1 MKKMNLLVMSLV
13 SAAALSFSS
22 CSNNDDLGGG
32 AGTQSQVDGFYM
44 TLAIQT
50 PTNNGTRTVGNKTE
64 SAKDVEQA
72 VNKGTFFLVDQKGHI
87 AFSRVVD
94 NSTTAD
100 EDTKWNGAT
109 EKQNG
114 TKLINIKVDKV
125 AAGTTYKVYFLA
137 GGQTIPEN
145 ANPAAFTFTA
155 TEKAGKFAEPFATDN
170 NFAMFNQNDQN
181 VNGSGYTVV
190 FKSENKDK
198 SIPAKVSY
206 QKDDKTEA
214 VQNAPI
220 KIERITA
227 RIDAPTSGAATT
239 IVDYDGTKKLTQAV
253 KDAMADAKAKV
264 KSITLNKYAIANLT
278 NKTNVMQQWNK
289 TSWDLLIPD
298 GTKPVWQTTNK
309 FGKDKLY
316 ADGGFKTTAE
326 APINYV
332 LENNSTTDP
341 TKMYFEYK
349 VTLDDT
355 KFKNKAG
362 EVMPADY
369 TGTNPYAGTFYRYN
383 NIIFTSFAQIF
394 NHYADVTDIFG
405 KGVDATAMKANLDKI
420 FAMAEGTAKEQAL
433 EKFRNDYDIEVF
445 VKGMTYYQQEIVD
458 KNILA
463 EGKSLIQRNTIYKVN
478 VDKIFNIGVQVPNG
492 EDEIEKKS
500 LFYLSVTVS
509 VNPWVLNTQNVSLG
523 D

>member
-1 MKKMNLLVMSLV
+1 MNLLAMSLV

-50 PTNNGTRTVGNKTE
+50 PTSNGTRTVGNNTV

-72 VNKGTFFLVDQKGHI
+72 VTKGTFFLVDQKGHI
-87 AFSRVVD
+87 AFSRTV
-94 NSTTAD
+94 NSSSTNED
-100 EDTKWNGAT
+100 EKWNGAT

-114 TKLINIKVDKV
+114 TKLINIKVDQV

-137 GGQTIPEN
+137 GDQPIP
-145 ANPAAFTFTA
+145 ANVDPAAYTFTA
-155 TEKAGKFAEPFATDN
+155 TEKFAEPFATAN

-190 FKSENKDK
+190 FTKDNKDK
-198 SIPAKVSY
+198 ANPAQVTY
-206 QKDDKTEA
+206 QKNKETKA
-214 VQNAPI
+214 VRNATI

-227 RIDAPTSGAATT
+227 RIDAPTGTGNT
-239 IVDYDGTKKLTQAV
+239 IVAYDGTKELTQAV

-278 NKTNVMQQWNK
+278 NKTNVMQQWNT

-298 GTKPVWQTTNK
+298 GTKPVWQITNN
-309 FGKDKLY
+309 FGEKKLY
-316 ADGGFKTTAE
+316 ADGGFKTVTE
-326 APINYV
+326 APNNYV

-349 VTLDDT
+349 VTLNDELT
-355 KFKNKAG
+355 KA
-362 EVMPADY
+362 EVADF
-369 TGTNPYAGTFYRYN
+369 TDGTFYRYN
-383 NIIFTSFAQIF
+383 NIIFSSFKQIF
-394 NHYADVTDIFG
+394 EKYNDVADIFG
-405 KGVDATAMKANLDKI
+405 AGKTADVMQGELKAILDMP
-420 FAMAEGTAKEQAL
+420 AGTERETAL
-433 EKFRNDYDIEVF
+433 KNFRETYDIEVF
-445 VKGMTYYQQEIVD
+445 DKGMTYYQKEIVD
-458 KNILA
+458 KNIL
-463 EGKSLIQRNTIYKVN
+463 ETGKSLIQRNTIYKVN
-478 VDKIFNIGVQVPNG
+478 VDKIFNIGAQVPND
-492 EDEIEKKS
+492 EDEIDKKS
-500 LFYLSVTVS
+500 LFYLNVTVS
-509 VNPWVLNTQNVSLG
+509 VNPWVLNNQDVNLG

>member
-1 MKKMNLLVMSLV
+1 MKKMNLLAMSLV

-50 PTNNGTRTVGNKTE
+50 PTNNGTRTVGNNTV

-72 VNKGTFFLVDQKGHI
+72 VTKGTFFLVDQNGHI
-87 AFSRVVD
+87 AFSRTVD
-94 NSTTAD
+94 SSSKNED
-100 EDTKWNGAT
+100 ETWNGAT

-114 TKLINIKVDKV
+114 TKLINIKVDQV

-137 GGQTIPEN
+137 GDQTIPAD
-145 ANPAAFTFTA
+145 ANPAAYTFTA
-155 TEKAGKFAEPFATDN
+155 TKKFAEPFATAN

-190 FKSENKDK
+190 FTKDNKDQAH
-198 SIPAKVSY
+198 PAQVTY
-206 QKDDKTEA
+206 QKNKETEA
-214 VQNAPI
+214 VNNATI

-227 RIDAPTSGAATT
+227 RIDAPTSGTATT
-239 IVDYDGTKKLTQAV
+239 IVDYDGTKTLTQAV

-278 NKTNVMQQWNK
+278 KKTNVMQQWNA
-289 TSWDLLIPD
+289 TSWDLIIPTD
-298 GTKPVWQTTNK
+298 ATPVWQITND

-316 ADGGFKTTAE
+316 ADGGFKTVTE
-326 APINYV
+326 APNNYV
-332 LENNSTTDP
+332 LENNSTTAP

-369 TGTNPYAGTFYRYN
+369 TGTDPYAGTFYRYN

-420 FAMAEGTAKEQAL
+420 FAMEEGEAKEKAL
-433 EKFRNDYDIEVF
+433 ESFRNTYDIEVF
-445 VKGMTYYQQEIVD
+445 VKGMTYYQKEIVD

-509 VNPWVLNTQNVSLG
+509 VNPWVLNTQDVSLG

>member
-1 MKKMNLLVMSLV
+1 MNLLTMSLV

-50 PTNNGTRTVGNKTE
+50 PTNNGTRTVGNNTE

-72 VNKGTFFLVDQKGHI
+72 VTKGTFFLVDQKGHI
-87 AFSRVVD
+87 AFSRPV
-94 NSTTAD
+94 NSSSTNED
-100 EDTKWNGAT
+100 EKWNGAT

-114 TKLINIKVDKV
+114 TKLINIKVDQV
-125 AAGTTYKVYFLA
+125 AAGTTYNVYFLA
-137 GGQTIPEN
+137 GDQTIP
-145 ANPAAFTFTA
+145 ANVDPAAHTFTA
-155 TEKAGKFAEPFATDN
+155 TGKFAEPFATAN
-170 NFAMFNQNDQN
+170 NFAMFNQNDAN
-181 VNGSGYTVV
+181 VNGKGYTVV
-190 FKSENKDK
+190 FTKDNKDK
-198 SIPAKVSY
+198 SNPATVTY
-206 QKDDKTEA
+206 EA
-214 VQNAPI
+214 VPNATI

-227 RIDAPTSGAATT
+227 RIDAPTGTATT
-239 IVDYDGTKKLTQAV
+239 IVAYDGTKELTQAV

-278 NKTNVMQQWNK
+278 KKTNVMQQWNT

-298 GTKPVWQTTNK
+298 GTTPVWQITND
-309 FGKDKLY
+309 FGEKKLY

-326 APINYV
+326 APNNYV
-332 LENNSTTDP
+332 LENNSTTAP

-349 VTLDDT
+349 VTLNDELT
-355 KFKNKAG
+355 KA
-362 EVMPADY
+362 EVADF
-369 TGTNPYAGTFYRYN
+369 TDGTFYRYN
-383 NIIFTSFAQIF
+383 NIIFSSFKQIF
-394 NHYADVTDIFG
+394 EQYNDVTDIFG
-405 KGVDATAMKANLDKI
+405 TGKTADVMKGELKTILDMPAGTERETALKN
-420 FAMAEGTAKEQAL
+420 
-433 EKFRNDYDIEVF
+433 FRETYDIEVF
-445 VKGMTYYQQEIVD
+445 DKGMTYYQKEIVD

-478 VDKIFNIGVQVPNG
+478 VDKIFNIGVQVPND
-492 EDEIEKKS
+492 EDEIDKKS

-509 VNPWVLNTQNVSLG
+509 VNPWVLNTQNVELG

>member
-1 MKKMNLLVMSLV
+1 MNLLAMSLV

-50 PTNNGTRTVGNKTE
+50 PTNNGTRTVEGADGTQ
-64 SAKDVEQA
+64 SASPAEQT
-72 VNKGTFFLVDQKGHI
+72 VNKGTFFLVDQNGEV
-87 AFSRVVD
+87 AFSRYVD
-94 NSTTAD
+94 NSATD
-100 EDTKWNGAT
+100 EDTKWDGAT
-109 EKQNG
+109 EKKNG

-137 GGQTIPEN
+137 GDHKVPEKT
-145 ANPAAFTFTA
+145 NPTTYVFTA
-155 TEKAGKFAEPFATDN
+155 TSKFANPFATDN
-170 NFAMFNQNDQN
+170 NFAMFNQNDAN
-181 VNGSGYTVV
+181 VNGNGYTVV
-190 FKSENKDK
+190 FTKDNKDK
-198 SIPAKVSY
+198 AHPAQVTYK
-206 QKDDKTEA
+206 KNKETEA
-214 VQNAPI
+214 VNNATI

-227 RIDAPTSGAATT
+227 RIDAPTSGTATT
-239 IVDYDGTKKLTQAV
+239 IVAYDGTKKLTQAV

-278 NKTNVMQQWNK
+278 NKTNVMQKWNA
-289 TSWDLLIPD
+289 TWDLQIPD
-298 GTKPVWQTTNK
+298 GTTPVWQITNN
-309 FGKDKLY
+309 FGGKKLY
-316 ADGGFKTTAE
+316 ADGGFKTTTE
-326 APINYV
+326 APNNYV

-349 VTLDDT
+349 VTLNDDLA
-355 KFKNKAG
+355 KAG
-362 EVMPADY
+362 VADF
-369 TGTNPYAGTFYRYN
+369 TDGTFYRYN
-383 NIIFTSFAQIF
+383 NIIFSSFKQIF
-394 NHYADVTDIFG
+394 EKYKGVTDIFG
-405 KGVDATAMKANLDKI
+405 TGKTADVMKSDLKAILDMP
-420 FAMAEGTAKEQAL
+420 AGTDRETAL
-433 EKFRNDYDIEVF
+433 KNFRETYDIEVF
-445 VKGMTYYQQEIVD
+445 DKGLTYYQKEIVD

-463 EGKSLIQRNTIYKVN
+463 AGKSLIQRNTIYKVN

-509 VNPWVLNTQNVSLG
+509 VNPWVLNTQNVELG

>member
-1 MKKMNLLVMSLV
+1 MNLLAMSLV

-22 CSNNDDLGGG
+22 CSNNDDLTGGG

-50 PTNNGTRTVGNKTE
+50 PTNNGTRTVPGTDGTKTATTE
-64 SAKDVEQA
+64 EQT
-72 VNKGTFFLVDQKGHI
+72 VTKGTFFLVDQKGHI
-87 AFSRVVD
+87 AFSRPVD
-94 NSTTAD
+94 SSSKNED
-100 EDTKWNGAT
+100 ETWNGAT

-125 AAGTTYKVYFLA
+125 AAGTTYNVYFLA
-137 GGQTIPEN
+137 GDQTIPEN

-155 TEKAGKFAEPFATDN
+155 TETAGKFAEPFATAN
-170 NFAMFNQNDQN
+170 KFTMFNQNDKN

-190 FKSENKDK
+190 FESKNKDK
-198 SIPAKVSY
+198 KIPATVTY
-206 QKDDKTEA
+206 QKNKETEA
-214 VQNAPI
+214 VKNATI

-227 RIDAPTSGAATT
+227 RIDAPTSETATT
-239 IVDYDGTKKLTQAV
+239 IADYDGTKTLTQAV

-278 NKTNVMQQWNK
+278 NKTNVMQKWNA
-289 TSWDLLIPD
+289 TWDLQIPD
-298 GTKPVWQTTNK
+298 GTTPVWQITDK

-332 LENNSTTDP
+332 LENNSTTAP

-405 KGVDATAMKANLDKI
+405 KGVDATAMKAKLDKI
-420 FAMAEGTAKEQAL
+420 FAMEEGEAKEKAL
-433 EKFRNDYDIEVF
+433 ESFRNTYDIEVF

>member
-1 MKKMNLLVMSLV
+1 MNLLAMSLV

-22 CSNNDDLGGG
+22 CSSNDDLGGG

-64 SAKDVEQA
+64 SAKDTEQA
-72 VNKGTFFLVDQKGHI
+72 VTKGTFFLVDQKGHI
-87 AFSRVVD
+87 AFSRQV
-94 NSTTAD
+94 NSSSTNED
-100 EDTKWNGAT
+100 EKWNGAT

-137 GGQTIPEN
+137 GDQTIPAN

-155 TEKAGKFAEPFATDN
+155 TSKFANPFATAN

-190 FKSENKDK
+190 FTKGNKDK
-198 SIPAKVSY
+198 ANPAQVTY
-206 QKDDKTEA
+206 QKNKDTEA
-214 VQNAPI
+214 VPNATI

-227 RIDAPTSGAATT
+227 RIDAPTGTANT
-239 IVDYDGTKKLTQAV
+239 IVAYDGTKELTQAV

-278 NKTNVMQQWNK
+278 NKTNVMQQWNA
-289 TSWDLLIPD
+289 TSWDFLIPD
-298 GTKPVWQTTNK
+298 GTKPVWQITND
-309 FGKDKLY
+309 FGEKKLY
-316 ADGGFKTTAE
+316 ADGGFKTVTE
-326 APINYV
+326 APNNYV

-349 VTLDDT
+349 VTLNDELT
-355 KFKNKAG
+355 KA
-362 EVMPADY
+362 EVADF
-369 TGTNPYAGTFYRYN
+369 TDGTFYRYN
-383 NIIFTSFAQIF
+383 NIIFSSFKQIF
-394 NHYADVTDIFG
+394 EKYNDVTDIFG
-405 KGVDATAMKANLDKI
+405 TGKTADVMKGELKTILDMPAGTERETALK
-420 FAMAEGTAKEQAL
+420 T
-433 EKFRNDYDIEVF
+433 FRETYDIEVF
-445 VKGMTYYQQEIVD
+445 DKGMTYYQKEIVD
-458 KNILA
+458 KNIL
-463 EGKSLIQRNTIYKVN
+463 ETGKSLIQRNTIYKVN
-478 VDKIFNIGVQVPNG
+478 VDKIFNIGVQVPND
-492 EDEIEKKS
+492 EDEIDKKS
-500 LFYLSVTVS
+500 LFYLNVTVS
-509 VNPWVLNTQNVSLG
+509 VNPWVLNVQGVELG